1 MPSRWGVCGPTTGRR
16 LIRSHRAHPHSN
28 PQAAAQR
35 AADGISS
42 GAYGEVRT
50 QPTERVD
57 DGVRERCSQR
67 RCPITSRI
75 TCRAGEHPGERT
87 RSSRHLGAICGAP
100 ACSCT
105 RPSEARSP
113 RGRREAYC
121 GHYTH
126 VEFGEDALDYTRED
140 YTRGLLAIFATFD
153 YIFLIYK
160 KIRFSPAS
168 RPRSTRPRTGAGA
181 AARDRERGGRG
192 AARPRSCTR
201 GGLAQLWNE
210 TAKRIHRCRRSHS
223 TRFSKVRPSRA
234 PEVLAV
240 APHHERKPRHPK

>member
-1 MPSRWGVCGPTTGRR
+1 MPSRWGECGPTTGRR

-67 RCPITSRI
+67 RSPITSRI

-113 RGRREAYC
+113 RPQGSVLWALHARGIRRRR
-121 GHYTH
+121 
-126 VEFGEDALDYTRED
+126 TRLHPG
-140 YTRGLLAIFATFD
+140 GLHPG
-153 YIFLIYK
+153 
-160 KIRFSPAS
+160 PA
-168 RPRSTRPRTGAGA
+168 RNFCHMPPHG
-181 AARDRERGGRG
+181 ARDDPGRAPDATASAEAVERRGRG
-192 AARPRSCTR
+192 RALVAAWR
-201 GGLAQLWNE
+201 N
-210 TAKRIHRCRRSHS
+210 
-223 TRFSKVRPSRA
+223 
-234 PEVLAV
+234 
-240 APHHERKPRHPK
+240 